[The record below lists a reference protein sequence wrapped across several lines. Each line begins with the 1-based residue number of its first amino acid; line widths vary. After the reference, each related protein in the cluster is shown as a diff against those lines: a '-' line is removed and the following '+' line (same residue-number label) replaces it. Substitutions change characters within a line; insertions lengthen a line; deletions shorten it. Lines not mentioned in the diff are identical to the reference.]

1 MTELKKLGDEV
12 ERLRA
17 ALREI
22 KSGNCPPPHP
32 MTDAGLLAYHRALA
46 IQALAPQ
53 TTVASSSGSLLRQPV
68 KSIADVSKTIP
79 GGCYCQPGTCQAPV
93 VMGRQTPCLRTDTT
107 KGDEQLRKALQ
118 TAIWRLEDM
127 LRGDDGQAW
136 KEAEKA
142 LPALKAHLL
151 APGADA
157 QPTQDSTVWCEYVA
171 GMVDLWMSSEG
182 ADKLKTDEDRRVRAI
197 AGIIERRL
205 WSLKREPSAQQKAA
219 AKTLAH
225 IGYTYHGGELWKPP
239 LGERPKWLDYE
250 PAGFLLHWPAPGGG
264 RDILWSKDGAAGR
277 TIGCPVTEIFKLI
290 PDTTKEKTT

>member
-1 MTELKKLGDEV
+1 MTELKKLGGEV

-32 MTDAGLLAYHRALA
+32 MTDAGLLAYHVALA
-46 IQALAPQ
+46 TQALAPQ

-68 KSIADVSKTIP
+68 KSIAEVSKTIP

-93 VMGRQTPCLRTDTT
+93 VMGRQTPCLRIDAT

-127 LRGDDGQAW
+127 LKGDDGQAW

-151 APGADA
+151 APGADVRPVLA
-157 QPTQDSTVWCEYVA
+157 DPCPGCKRGGVCRTPKCGRLNLPTDHPY
-171 GMVDLWMSSEG
+171 
-182 ADKLKTDEDRRVRAI
+182 R
-197 AGIIERRL
+197 
-205 WSLKREPSAQQKAA
+205 SATAEQK
-219 AKTLAH
+219 
-225 IGYTYHGGELWKPP
+225 P
-239 LGERPKWLDYE
+239 
-250 PAGFLLHWPAPGGG
+250 
-264 RDILWSKDGAAGR
+264 
-277 TIGCPVTEIFKLI
+277 
-290 PDTTKEKTT
+290 